1 MNQVLRF
8 HILLAAALIFFSC
21 QSKKEENAS
30 PIKKAKAI
38 LLPTEGNE
46 VVGEVYFEDTGEGVL
61 ITAVISKLKSGKHGF
76 HIHEKGDCSAKDAS
90 SAGAHFNP
98 DNEPHAGPMDKK
110 RHAGDLGNLE
120 ANESGVAHYKRVD
133 NIVQLNGP
141 KTVIGRSV
149 IVHEKEDDFVTQPT
163 GDAGGRLACGVILP
177 FDEEVK

>member
-8 HILLAAALIFFSC
+8 HILLAAALIFFGC
-21 QSKKEENAS
+21 QSKKEESAP

-46 VVGEVYFEDTGEGVL
+46 AVGEVYFEETGEGVL
-61 ITAVISKLKSGKHGF
+61 ITAVITKLKTGKHGF

-98 DNEPHAGPMDKK
+98 DNEPHAGPLDKK
-110 RHAGDLGNLE
+110 RHVGDLGNLE
-120 ANESGVAHYKRVD
+120 ADESGVARYKRMDKV
-133 NIVQLNGP
+133 VQLNGS
-141 KTVIGRSV
+141 KSIIGRSV

-177 FDEEVK
+177 FDEEAK